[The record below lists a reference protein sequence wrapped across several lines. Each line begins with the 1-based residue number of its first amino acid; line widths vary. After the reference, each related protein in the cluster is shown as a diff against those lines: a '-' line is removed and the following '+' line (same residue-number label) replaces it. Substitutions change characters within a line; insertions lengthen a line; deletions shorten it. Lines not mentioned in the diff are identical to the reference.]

1 MDGGRAVTMRWPVFC
16 RVAIP
21 AALLGWAGPLLAADE
36 LTTLLQGGPMV
47 RVEPSENGK
56 FKRALCVADV
66 DAPLSLVWDVINTQE
81 KYPEF
86 MPRLKKLS
94 VKVESPTVKV
104 VSYVLDTPFADT
116 AYSLRWT
123 INPEQHTIAATHVS
137 GDLRGSDY
145 DWKVVAM
152 SPEVTRIY
160 YGGVTRNFSTMA
172 QRLEDDQQT
181 ITVGVN
187 VVGLVAAVKA
197 IKVRA
202 EGKWRTQKAVGAQ
215 APVEVVP

>member
-1 MDGGRAVTMRWPVFC
+1 
-16 RVAIP
+16 
-21 AALLGWAGPLLAADE
+21 
-36 LTTLLQGGPMV
+36 
-47 RVEPSENGK
+47 
-56 FKRALCVADV
+56 
-66 DAPLSLVWDVINTQE
+66 
-81 KYPEF
+81 
-86 MPRLKKLS
+86 
-94 VKVESPTVKV
+94 

-116 AYSLRWT
+116 TYTLRWT
-123 INPEQHTIAATHVS
+123 VNPAQHTIVATHVS

-160 YGGVTRNFSTMA
+160 YGGVTRNFSSMA
-172 QRLEDDQQT
+172 QRLEDEQQT

-202 EGKWRTQKAVGAQ
+202 EGKWRTQKAAGAV